1 MDGRCG
7 DRRWGVSVL
16 AVLWPG
22 RGILRGEINTK
33 KTVVKKVK
41 EKLAEGGGDLR
52 SVLRQWNEGMFAE
65 RGVQASLE
73 PPTES
78 GGVVVDQWPGASRKD
93 MERAKERM
101 KKRFRIVQVPFD
113 PRIHELGPSRVQ
125 LSPVL
130 PLSQSQSSV
139 RRSPSESHPTESSE
153 GRRSQYLDE
162 QEDAEEAPQLPPR
175 KPGLGMNELASDQGV
190 FELASERTPVVLY
203 ELDGHS
209 SEIQGNNYA
218 GNDILSLKE

>member
-101 KKRFRIVQVPFD
+101 KKRFRIVQVPF
-113 PRIHELGPSRVQ
+113 
-125 LSPVL
+125 
-130 PLSQSQSSV
+130 
-139 RRSPSESHPTESSE
+139 
-153 GRRSQYLDE
+153 
-162 QEDAEEAPQLPPR
+162 
-175 KPGLGMNELASDQGV
+175 
-190 FELASERTPVVLY
+190 
-203 ELDGHS
+203 
-209 SEIQGNNYA
+209 
-218 GNDILSLKE
+218 

>member
-78 GGVVVDQWPGASRKD
+78 GGVVVDSLAPNVRWTQEQSNAVTRWIDSAGFVTNHGWNILPQHPKPPGSTPGGSQDRP
-93 MERAKERM
+93 RATGAR
-101 KKRFRIVQVPFD
+101 
-113 PRIHELGPSRVQ
+113 
-125 LSPVL
+125 
-130 PLSQSQSSV
+130 
-139 RRSPSESHPTESSE
+139 
-153 GRRSQYLDE
+153 
-162 QEDAEEAPQLPPR
+162 
-175 KPGLGMNELASDQGV
+175 GLATHHRYVAVAGSLQPADLRPWRPNLASCGR
-190 FELASERTPVVLY
+190 LG
-203 ELDGHS
+203 GH
-209 SEIQGNNYA
+209 A
-218 GNDILSLKE
+218 GP